1 ISLMTEDFTL
11 DELAE
16 LPLEAFCDLLQEKGK
31 GRFKQPEKI
40 AKAIQRAITMSYRLG
55 ALAQESINV
64 VLSVLVREIRALE
77 KNIKELDKAI
87 EQVIVVIPEYQC
99 LTSIPGPVL
108 GVKKVY
114 AAPGVFLK
122 IAEIGQIER
131 FEDQTKLA
139 KYAGL
144 SWKVNQSG
152 NYQSQNTPLTKQGN
166 RYFRYYL
173 VEAANSVKNYLPEYK
188 AFYQSKYK
196 EVPKHQHKRAL
207 VLTARKFTRLVDTLL
222 RKHQLYT
229 PPRSVIEK

>member
-1 ISLMTEDFTL
+1 MTEDFTL

-64 VLSVLVREIRALE
+64 VLSVLGFLYNCNKAV
-77 KNIKELDKAI
+77 LDNPCI
-87 EQVIVVIPEYQC
+87 SSFLLIVVIPEYQC
-99 LTSIPGPVL
+99 LTSIPGV
-108 GVKKVY
+108 GKVY
-114 AAPGVFLK
+114 AAGL

-166 RYFRYYL
+166 RRH
-173 VEAANSVKNYLPEYK
+173 PEI
-188 AFYQSKYK
+188 
-196 EVPKHQHKRAL
+196 L
-207 VLTARKFTRLVDTLL
+207 
-222 RKHQLYT
+222 
-229 PPRSVIEK
+229 

>member
-1 ISLMTEDFTL
+1 HFLENLTYKCNTLAREMRDESTSLFSATLISLMTEDFTL

-99 LTSIPGPVL
+99 LTSIPGV
-108 GVKKVY
+108 GKVY
-114 AAPGVFLK
+114 AAGL

-144 SWKVNQSG
+144 SW
-152 NYQSQNTPLTKQGN
+152 
-166 RYFRYYL
+166 
-173 VEAANSVKNYLPEYK
+173 
-188 AFYQSKYK
+188 
-196 EVPKHQHKRAL
+196 
-207 VLTARKFTRLVDTLL
+207 
-222 RKHQLYT
+222 
-229 PPRSVIEK
+229 

>member
-1 ISLMTEDFTL
+1 M

-99 LTSIPGPVL
+99 LTSIPGV
-108 GVKKVY
+108 GKVY
-114 AAPGVFLK
+114 AAGL

-152 NYQSQNTPLTKQGN
+152 NYQSQNTPLTKLILCGTKDHAN
-166 RYFRYYL
+166 KP
-173 VEAANSVKNYLPEYK
+173 AAKRLYKLSTNGRLLFIKNGK
-188 AFYQSKYK
+188 FQSINTN
-196 EVPKHQHKRAL
+196 VH
-207 VLTARKFTRLVDTLL
+207 
-222 RKHQLYT
+222 
-229 PPRSVIEK
+229 SS

>member
-1 ISLMTEDFTL
+1 MIYFKKK
-11 DELAE
+11 
-16 LPLEAFCDLLQEKGK
+16 EKAVSSN
-31 GRFKQPEKI
+31 QKI

-99 LTSIPGPVL
+99 LTSIPGV
-108 GVKKVY
+108 GKVY
-114 AAPGVFLK
+114 AAGL

-144 SWKVNQSG
+144 LESEPIWK
-152 NYQSQNTPLTKQGN
+152 L
-166 RYFRYYL
+166 
-173 VEAANSVKNYLPEYK
+173 SV
-188 AFYQSKYK
+188 AKYTSDK
-196 EVPKHQHKRAL
+196 
-207 VLTARKFTRLVDTLL
+207 TRKSIF
-222 RKHQLYT
+222 
-229 PPRSVIEK
+229 

>member
-1 ISLMTEDFTL
+1 MFSY
-11 DELAE
+11 
-16 LPLEAFCDLLQEKGK
+16 EKY
-31 GRFKQPEKI
+31 EH
-40 AKAIQRAITMSYRLG
+40 L
-55 ALAQESINV
+55 
-64 VLSVLVREIRALE
+64 

-99 LTSIPGPVL
+99 LTSIPGV
-108 GVKKVY
+108 GKVY
-114 AAPGVFLK
+114 AAGL

-188 AFYQSKYK
+188 AFIKVNIRRFQSINTN
-196 EVPKHQHKRAL
+196 VH
-207 VLTARKFTRLVDTLL
+207 
-222 RKHQLYT
+222 
-229 PPRSVIEK
+229 SS